1 MPVAQPANPWQ
12 ISSVREQALA
22 SCVVIAGRLA

>member
-1 MPVAQPANPWQ
+1 MMPVAQPANPWQ

-22 SCVVIAGRLA
+22 FCIAGRLA